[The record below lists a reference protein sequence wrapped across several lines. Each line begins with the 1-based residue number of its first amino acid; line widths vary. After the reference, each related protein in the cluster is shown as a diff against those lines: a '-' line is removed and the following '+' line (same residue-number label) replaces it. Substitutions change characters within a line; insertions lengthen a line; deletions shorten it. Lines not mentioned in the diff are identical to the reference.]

1 MGNPLYNGEV
11 ILDKYLYLTDLE
23 GREIMKVL
31 PTPYFV
37 VDKGLLC
44 EGLEKLKAALTETW
58 PNYVIG
64 YSYKTNA
71 LPWIIRFF
79 KEQGCYAEVVSDDEY
94 NLALTVGSDP
104 DKLIYNG
111 IAKSKETFLNAIR
124 NHAIVNIDSEYE
136 IDWLDELGDGI
147 YEVGIRVNFDLESK
161 CPGQTQCGDE
171 GERFGFCYE
180 NGELKRAIERIK
192 EKGVT
197 LSGVHLHKSS
207 KTRMPG
213 VYRAIAESAVE
224 ITKQYKLHL
233 KYIDIGGGFFGGLP
247 TKPQFSEYFNM
258 IAEILRTAFCP
269 GETKLIVE
277 PGMALV
283 GSAVE
288 YVTSV
293 RDVKKTTRNIFV
305 VTDGSRTQVDP
316 LMTKTRY
323 FHELVMKDDNREY
336 LEKQV
341 VVGFTCMEHD
351 RLFELQNEKALLP
364 GDRIVY
370 HKVGAYTMCLS
381 PLFIKWF
388 PEVYVRD
395 GDTIMKV
402 RNRWGA
408 KDYMLGSIF
417 E

>member
-136 IDWLDELGDGI
+136 IDTVQL
-147 YEVGIRVNFDLESK
+147 
-161 CPGQTQCGDE
+161 
-171 GERFGFCYE
+171 
-180 NGELKRAIERIK
+180 
-192 EKGVT
+192 
-197 LSGVHLHKSS
+197 LS
-207 KTRMPG
+207 
-213 VYRAIAESAVE
+213 
-224 ITKQYKLHL
+224 Q
-233 KYIDIGGGFFGGLP
+233 
-247 TKPQFSEYFNM
+247 Q
-258 IAEILRTAFCP
+258 
-269 GETKLIVE
+269 
-277 PGMALV
+277 
-283 GSAVE
+283 
-288 YVTSV
+288 
-293 RDVKKTTRNIFV
+293 
-305 VTDGSRTQVDP
+305 
-316 LMTKTRY
+316 
-323 FHELVMKDDNREY
+323 
-336 LEKQV
+336 
-341 VVGFTCMEHD
+341 
-351 RLFELQNEKALLP
+351 
-364 GDRIVY
+364 
-370 HKVGAYTMCLS
+370 
-381 PLFIKWF
+381 
-388 PEVYVRD
+388 
-395 GDTIMKV
+395 
-402 RNRWGA
+402 
-408 KDYMLGSIF
+408 
-417 E
+417 